1 MGTRILTNRRQQE
14 GVVPPPH
21 HADSGLNLPGLVIDN
36 QTKPN
41 MVDLHKQEFI
51 DVSLRPTV
59 FGDPLPEAVEQVFKI
74 SNMNPIKK
82 PYSRFSPKI
91 HVQGMDESLSMSL
104 LERFDAMET
113 EAGEPERRIGTVVME
128 RDSKV
133 CII

>member
-1 MGTRILTNRRQQE
+1 
-14 GVVPPPH
+14 
-21 HADSGLNLPGLVIDN
+21 
-36 QTKPN
+36 

-59 FGDPLPEAVEQVFKI
+59 FGDPLPEAVEQVFKT

-82 PYSRFSPKI
+82 PYSWFSPKI
-91 HVQGMDESLSMSL
+91 HVHQGMDESLSMSL